1 MYIIENSSWQI
12 GILPETGASIAY
24 GRIKRDRQIF
34 DFFRPTPESGY
45 KNPSTCACFPLIPW
59 SNRLRDGHFRFQGTD
74 YQLEKNGKD
83 GTAMHGV
90 ARNYPW
96 RVDSF
101 TATRLA
107 VRFDSRDYDNIN
119 FPFRFSAHLDFIL
132 DDERFSIVTWL
143 KNEDSQQ
150 MPGGF
155 GLHPYF
161 VRSLDGTTDPV
172 QLMIPCQEY
181 FKLENALPSAGPI
194 PVEPRVDFQTA
205 RPLGEESIDDCL
217 TSRID
222 RQPVRF
228 HYEGSSTQIALHIES
243 IFQNIVLYV
252 PPEKPFFAV
261 EPVTNANDG
270 FNLYDKGIPNSGV
283 FELGPREDAHGMF
296 TFQIEQLP
304 R

>member
-1 MYIIENSSWQI
+1 LQ
-12 GILPETGASIAY
+12 
-24 GRIKRDRQIF
+24 
-34 DFFRPTPESGY
+34 
-45 KNPSTCACFPLIPW
+45 
-59 SNRLRDGHFRFQGTD
+59 
-74 YQLEKNGKD
+74 KNGKD

-90 ARNYPW
+90 TRNYPW
-96 RVDSF
+96 RVISF

-107 VRFDSRDYDNIN
+107 LRFDSGDYENIN

-132 DDERFSIVTWL
+132 DDERFSIVTRL
-143 KNEDSQQ
+143 KNEDNVP

-161 VRSLDGTTDPV
+161 VRSLDGNADPV
-172 QLMIPCQEY
+172 QLQIPCETFFQ
-181 FKLENALPSAGPI
+181 LENSMPTAGPV
-194 PVEPRVDFQTA
+194 PVEPRVDFQIA
-205 RPLGEESIDDCL
+205 RHLGEEPIDDCL
-217 TSRID
+217 TGRID

-228 HYEGSSTQIALHIES
+228 MYDSSNTQIALHMES

-252 PPEKPFFAV
+252 PQEKPFFAV

-270 FNLYDKGIPNSGV
+270 FNLYDKGIDGSGV
-283 FELGPREDAHGMF
+283 FVLDPREDAHGMF